1 MYAISLARSSKIRSI
16 VDEQTCF
23 AAARNLG
30 STARELIKS
39 PHGQRLLAYLEKG
52 NFCVDRSLKQPED
65 FRSCLRSRRA
75 ARYRVNK

>member
-1 MYAISLARSSKIRSI
+1 MDAISLARSSKIRSI
-16 VDEQTCF
+16 VDEQTGLR
-23 AAARNLG
+23 AARNLYRTTG
-30 STARELIKS
+30 ELIKS
-39 PHGQRLLAYLEKG
+39 PRGQRLLTYLEKG